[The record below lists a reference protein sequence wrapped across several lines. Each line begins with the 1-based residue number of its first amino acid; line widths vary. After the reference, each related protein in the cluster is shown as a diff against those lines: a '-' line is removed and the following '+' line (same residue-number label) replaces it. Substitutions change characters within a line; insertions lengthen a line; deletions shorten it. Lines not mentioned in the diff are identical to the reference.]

1 MAGTTTQYVPRKVS
15 EDVLGRLK
23 TFFTD
28 DNFRR
33 SALFVFGAVGSG
45 KSRLG
50 LRTAQA
56 YKERAHSK
64 ALVGYHYLDMGDV
77 SILGGDIEDYEMTSD
92 RKMADSA
99 TAQRFLAQHII
110 ESNRNNAGTAT
121 TSNPNLAA
129 ILREWA
135 AALRSRA
142 PKPGLPV
149 HIICHLDE
157 VQGKPWASACVV
169 RAIRDVKRKLDLAG
183 VHVIPLLTGLSTAR
197 TQAVTEAVS
206 ETNSESFYLTYFHP
220 VQEREQIRTL
230 VVNAM
235 NAVIKNLPGKGEP
248 LPSLPFDTIDN
259 LQRLVDDCF
268 GWTMG
273 LVRLGAACADERGLS
288 GREPALWD
296 FRRVEKDAFDFVK
309 EVYKR
314 IAGSVAAALSV
325 EPSAL
330 TKLLLFAMTPIEV
343 GCSLMMMS
351 WKRRA
356 RKEAV
361 EEETKA
367 VFIVQPANMIL
378 RVVSNANR

>member
-1 MAGTTTQYVPRKVS
+1 M
-15 EDVLGRLK
+15 EEFFDVG
-23 TFFTD
+23 
-28 DNFRR
+28 NFRP
-33 SALFVFGAVGSG
+33 SSLFVFGAVGSG

-56 YKERAHSK
+56 YKERAQSK
-64 ALVGYHYLDMGDV
+64 ALVGYNYLNMRNVD
-77 SILGGDIEDYEMTSD
+77 ILDEDIKDCEITSH
-92 RKMADSA
+92 RKTVDTA
-99 TAQRFLAQHII
+99 TAQRLLAQNILKKNLS
-110 ESNRNNAGTAT
+110 EDVAAT

-135 AALRSRA
+135 AAFRSRA

-206 ETNSESFYLTYFHP
+206 ETNSESFYLTYFNP

-268 GWTMG
+268 GWAMG

>member
-206 ETNSESFYLTYFHP
+206 ETNSESFYLTYFNP

-235 NAVIKNLPGKGEP
+235 NAVIKSSPGKGEP

-268 GWTMG
+268 GWTIG
-273 LVRLGAACADERGLS
+273 LVRFGAACAHQYGPDALD
-288 GREPALWD
+288 PALWD
-296 FRRVEKDAFDFVK
+296 FRSVENRAWNLIK
-309 EVYKR
+309 EVYKK
-314 IAGSVAAALSV
+314 IAEDIQAALSV
-325 EPSAL
+325 ETSAL

-343 GCSLMMMS
+343 GCSMYT
-351 WKRRA
+351 WC
-356 RKEAV
+356 AV
-361 EEETKA
+361 
-367 VFIVQPANMIL
+367 
-378 RVVSNANR
+378 

>member
-1 MAGTTTQYVPRKVS
+1 
-15 EDVLGRLK
+15 
-23 TFFTD
+23 
-28 DNFRR
+28 
-33 SALFVFGAVGSG
+33 
-45 KSRLG
+45 
-50 LRTAQA
+50 
-56 YKERAHSK
+56 
-64 ALVGYHYLDMGDV
+64 
-77 SILGGDIEDYEMTSD
+77 
-92 RKMADSA
+92 
-99 TAQRFLAQHII
+99 
-110 ESNRNNAGTAT
+110 
-121 TSNPNLAA
+121 
-129 ILREWA
+129 
-135 AALRSRA
+135 
-142 PKPGLPV
+142 
-149 HIICHLDE
+149 
-157 VQGKPWASACVV
+157 
-169 RAIRDVKRKLDLAG
+169 
-183 VHVIPLLTGLSTAR
+183 
-197 TQAVTEAVS
+197 
-206 ETNSESFYLTYFHP
+206 
-220 VQEREQIRTL
+220 
-230 VVNAM
+230 
-235 NAVIKNLPGKGEP
+235 
-248 LPSLPFDTIDN
+248 IDN

>member
-149 HIICHLDE
+149 HIICHLDD
-157 VQGKPWASACVV
+157 VHRKQWASVCVV
-169 RAIRDVKRKLDLAG
+169 HAIHSMDMAG
-183 VHVIPLLTGLSTAR
+183 VRVIPVLTGLTTAWAR
-197 TQAVTEAVS
+197 PKIERISMTFS
-206 ETNSESFYLTYFHP
+206 RSFHLTHLDP
-220 VQEREQIRTL
+220 MQEQEQIRTL

-235 NAVIKNLPGKGEP
+235 NGVIKNRSGSSSSVL
-248 LPSLPFDTIDN
+248 SLPFDTIDN
-259 LQRLVDDCF
+259 LQHLADDCS
-268 GWTMG
+268 GWMMS
-273 LVRLGAACADERGLS
+273 LVYLGGACAYERGPDRYDPARWDFQRVEEFTLTLVMDFYNSITGDVEAALGAT
-288 GREPALWD
+288 
-296 FRRVEKDAFDFVK
+296 
-309 EVYKR
+309 
-314 IAGSVAAALSV
+314 
-325 EPSAL
+325 PSAWQ
-330 TKLLLFAMTPIEV
+330 KLLLLAFSPFKV
-343 GCSLMMMS
+343 GRGVASLA
-351 WKRRA
+351 W
-356 RKEAV
+356 
-361 EEETKA
+361 
-367 VFIVQPANMIL
+367 
-378 RVVSNANR
+378 VVGGWRMVW